1 MKEFTIT
8 SVEEGQ
14 RFDKYL
20 IKLLPEAGKSFIY
33 KMLRKNKSITVSG
46 SSIVTLPDGTE
57 KVVASYSGSINS
69 DDSYNISKYVADNT
83 LYNQNFTMCRDDY
96 NEFEDYARTFLDNI
110 KSGTDEI
117 SESES
122 LSTSESE
129 SYSESTSES
138 ESNNTT
144 N

>member
-1 MKEFTIT
+1 
-8 SVEEGQ
+8 
-14 RFDKYL
+14 
-20 IKLLPEAGKSFIY
+20 
-33 KMLRKNKSITVSG
+33 
-46 SSIVTLPDGTE
+46 
-57 KVVASYSGSINS
+57 
-69 DDSYNISKYVADNT
+69 
-83 LYNQNFTMCRDDY
+83 MCRDDY
-96 NEFEDYARTFLDNI
+96 NEFEDYTRTFLDNI

>member
-1 MKEFTIT
+1 
-8 SVEEGQ
+8 
-14 RFDKYL
+14 
-20 IKLLPEAGKSFIY
+20 
-33 KMLRKNKSITVSG
+33 MLRKNKSITVSG

-69 DDSYNISKYVADNT
+69 DNSYNISKYVADNT

-138 ESNNTT
+138 ESNNTI

>member
-1 MKEFTIT
+1 
-8 SVEEGQ
+8 
-14 RFDKYL
+14 
-20 IKLLPEAGKSFIY
+20 
-33 KMLRKNKSITVSG
+33 MLRKNKSITVSG

-110 KSGTDEI
+110 KL

>member
-1 MKEFTIT
+1 
-8 SVEEGQ
+8 
-14 RFDKYL
+14 
-20 IKLLPEAGKSFIY
+20 
-33 KMLRKNKSITVSG
+33 MLRKNKSITVSG

-69 DDSYNISKYVADNT
+69 DDCKYVADNT

>member
-138 ESNNTT
+138 ESDNTI